1 MSEKLQSRLAVWLP
15 VIMCFVGPL
24 VVVGMFYGTVRA
36 ERQEQQKVNADLH
49 NEIMPM
55 PQRMEVFVTRR
66 EFNTLEKAVSETQ
79 KLAIDSNAKITSLWE
94 AAERRRNLE

>member
-1 MSEKLQSRLAVWLP
+1 MSEKLQSRLATWLP

-36 ERQEQQKVNADLH
+36 ERLEQEKINTALH
-49 NEIMPM
+49 AEIMPM

-66 EFNTLEKAVSETQ
+66 EFNLLEKAVSDIQSTS
-79 KLAIDSNAKITSLWE
+79 ADSNKKITSLWE
-94 AAERRRNLE
+94 ASERRRQLD